1 MIDLHVHSTYSDGT
15 CTPAELTALATKRGL
30 SAFALTDHDTIEGI
44 HEAVTAA
51 KTTQVEV
58 VPGIEFST
66 EYSGRDIHVL
76 GLDLDCHNTHLQ
88 ENLKQF
94 QAARRDR
101 NLKMIQKLA
110 DLGIDISAAQMEAA
124 FGDAVMTRAHFA
136 RYLLEKGYVADLKE
150 AFSRYI
156 GDQAPCFVPRTKV
169 TPSMAVRL
177 ICEANGIAVLA
188 HPMQYHFSEPELTTL
203 LKSLKSDGLAGIE
216 AIYSTHSRAQEAS
229 LRMTA
234 KRLGLAI
241 SGGSDFHG
249 SNKPDIRLGIGKGN
263 LHIPDS
269 VLINLR
275 KKNTWR
281 KE

>member
-1 MIDLHVHSTYSDGT
+1 M
-15 CTPAELTALATKRGL
+15 
-30 SAFALTDHDTIEGI
+30 
-44 HEAVTAA
+44 
-51 KTTQVEV
+51 
-58 VPGIEFST
+58 
-66 EYSGRDIHVL
+66 
-76 GLDLDCHNTHLQ
+76 
-88 ENLKQF
+88 
-94 QAARRDR
+94 
-101 NLKMIQKLA
+101 
-110 DLGIDISAAQMEAA
+110 
-124 FGDAVMTRAHFA
+124 
-136 RYLLEKGYVADLKE
+136 
-150 AFSRYI
+150 
-156 GDQAPCFVPRTKV
+156 PRTKV

-281 KE
+281 KL